1 MASPRTATEALL
13 PVAQVAVRPGRLL
26 AVHHRQGTGAS
37 KRHRL
42 FFVHGSC
49 ASMLQYEPMI
59 SAFAKAGH
67 EVIAYDFL
75 GCGRSPKPD
84 DWYAYALDELRADL
98 AAVVALY
105 GGRSSPAGDGPP
117 TKNVLVCHSMGCLLG
132 LCVAGAPTSAAAAQ
146 VDALCLLGAFA
157 PVPKPHPIMYLPA
170 TVLGWI
176 QPKLSAAFEAAAL
189 HPKTHEGAS
198 EARQRAL
205 ALSRELNASNPSYMF
220 KAYYRQAR
228 LSSLEQV

>member
-1 MASPRTATEALL
+1 
-13 PVAQVAVRPGRLL
+13 
-26 AVHHRQGTGAS
+26 
-37 KRHRL
+37 
-42 FFVHGSC
+42 
-49 ASMLQYEPMI
+49 MLQYEPMI